1 MGLGTGELIIIAF
14 VVVVIFSAS
23 RMGQLGNAVGKF
35 VYSFKRASRGQ
46 DLVDVTPKS
55 SRELPPDKRGERS

>member
-1 MGLGTGELIIIAF
+1 MGLGTGEIIILAF

-23 RMGQLGNAVGKF
+23 RMGQLGNAVGKL
-35 VYSFKRASRGQ
+35 VYSFKRASRGE

-55 SRELPPDKRGERS
+55 SRELPGQKR

>member
-1 MGLGTGELIIIAF
+1 MGLGTGEIIILAF

-23 RMGQLGNAVGKF
+23 RMGRLGNAVGKF

-46 DLVDVTPKS
+46 DLVDVTPRS
-55 SRELPPDKRGERS
+55 SRELPNGNKR

>member
-1 MGLGTGELIIIAF
+1 MFGLGTGEIIILAF
-14 VVVVIFSAS
+14 VLVVIFSAS

-35 VYSFKRASRGQ
+35 VYSFKRASKGD

-55 SRELPPDKRGERS
+55 SRELPGQKR

>member
-1 MGLGTGELIIIAF
+1 MGLGTGEIIILIF

-23 RMGQLGNAVGKF
+23 RMGQLGNAVGKL
-35 VYSFKRASRGQ
+35 VYSFKRASRGD

-55 SRELPPDKRGERS
+55 SRELPPAKR

>member
-1 MGLGTGELIIIAF
+1 MARMGLGTGEIIILAF

-23 RMGQLGNAVGKF
+23 RMGQLGNAVGKL
-35 VYSFKRASRGQ
+35 VYSFKRASRGE

-55 SRELPPDKRGERS
+55 SRELPGQKR

>member
-1 MGLGTGELIIIAF
+1 MGLGTGEIIILAF

-35 VYSFKRASRGQ
+35 VYSFKRASKGD

-55 SRELPPDKRGERS
+55 SRELPGQKR